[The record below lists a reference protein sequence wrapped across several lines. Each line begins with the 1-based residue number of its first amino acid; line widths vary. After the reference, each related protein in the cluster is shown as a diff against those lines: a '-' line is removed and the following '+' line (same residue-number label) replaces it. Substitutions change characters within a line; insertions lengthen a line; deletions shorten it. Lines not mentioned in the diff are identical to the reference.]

1 MALEVVMNKE
11 ICILNGTKWILG
23 DESTEP
29 MNWEDANNWCKSIG
43 QDLPP
48 REVLLMAFLNPE
60 IRSKFANAYYWSSS
74 EFDSYSA
81 WDQDFNIGDQNVN
94 FSKSAKLSV
103 RAVRAI
109 IAEASEQTEPVAWML
124 IDKETGARIPK
135 AYKPEHGVNKDRWE
149 LYPLH
154 TTLPKREPLSDEAI
168 CDILIKKE
176 WKGFVELVRII
187 EKAHGIGGGE

>member
-1 MALEVVMNKE
+1 MSKE
-11 ICILNGTKWILG
+11 
-23 DESTEP
+23 
-29 MNWEDANNWCKSIG
+29 
-43 QDLPP
+43 
-48 REVLLMAFLNPE
+48 RVLLKEFIDFVDSYEFYPTERNIIFE
-60 IRSKFANAYYWSSS
+60 IVNRANAIL
-74 EFDSYSA
+74 A
-81 WDQDFNIGDQNVN
+81 QP
-94 FSKSAKLSV
+94 
-103 RAVRAI
+103 
-109 IAEASEQTEPVAWML
+109 EQTEQEPVAWML

-154 TTLPKREPLSDEAI
+154 TTLTKREPLSDEAI

>member
-109 IAEASEQTEPVAWML
+109 IAEASEQTEQEPLL
-124 IDKETGARIPK
+124 IETKIEWYGKGFRQGVNEFAPPKPLTEDVIYALDKE
-135 AYKPEHGVNKDRWE
+135 GVVENMDDHQVRYVIRWI
-149 LYPLH
+149 
-154 TTLPKREPLSDEAI
+154 RR
-168 CDILIKKE
+168 
-176 WKGFVELVRII
+176 V
-187 EKAHGIGGGE
+187 EKAHGIGGGNE